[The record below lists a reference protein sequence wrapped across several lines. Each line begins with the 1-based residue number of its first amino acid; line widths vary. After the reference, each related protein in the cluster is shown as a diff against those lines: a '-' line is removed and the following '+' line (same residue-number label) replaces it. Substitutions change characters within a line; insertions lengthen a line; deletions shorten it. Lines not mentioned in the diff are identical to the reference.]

1 MRHSFYKYTKIRKD
15 PNKSLS
21 LLQFQKWPEITVHQ
35 YFNPVANIVAIQE
48 SYKSKQR
55 TSQEITRNNNLQ
67 SDSSNN
73 SAIKCWLCS
82 EAHKLPSC
90 PKFQSKSLAEKKK
103 VVGVYK
109 LCCNCLAK

>member
-1 MRHSFYKYTKIRKD
+1 M
-15 PNKSLS
+15 
-21 LLQFQKWPEITVHQ
+21 HQ